1 MQRNLGNAPAESNGS
16 RTNLQLCMKYK
27 RLIKELES
35 SKDELCDPDNNQL
48 IDKLNAALLMSA
60 KAEGAV
66 ETLLYSKFVDL
77 AATITEK
84 KVKNISTTQIRF
96 DPTIYHTNLIKEI
109 KNEIEDD
116 TDNEVFAFWS
126 TMAKFTRKLWRDQT
140 PSDLSLPFSEY
151 SFDENIK
158 VLPSKKRQ
166 ATSSSRDILPVK
178 ELHPEVKTLENEEE
192 TDQVQKIL
200 DVITALH
207 RSDRKFTFRSQL
219 FLTHLSL

>member
-1 MQRNLGNAPAESNGS
+1 
-16 RTNLQLCMKYK
+16 MKYK

-96 DPTIYHTNLIKEI
+96 DPTIYHTNLVSQTS
-109 KNEIEDD
+109 IEY
-116 TDNEVFAFWS
+116 FH
-126 TMAKFTRKLWRDQT
+126 L
-140 PSDLSLPFSEY
+140 
-151 SFDENIK
+151 
-158 VLPSKKRQ
+158 
-166 ATSSSRDILPVK
+166 IL
-178 ELHPEVKTLENEEE
+178 
-192 TDQVQKIL
+192 
-200 DVITALH
+200 
-207 RSDRKFTFRSQL
+207 F
-219 FLTHLSL
+219 